1 MAGCGPSGHGAD
13 QCSFPAPPA
22 LNHPIFQAHRFCLQG
37 GPAKFWHAKDNEHSP
52 LGPTCDMRAHH
63 ILTQAFSI
71 LEGAGVA
78 VFQRGHALK
87 HPRRQ
92 KQPADMNPQP
102 RAPDAAPQAAL
113 GPPES
118 QSCAVSNQ
126 QPLEMSGSTASSW
139 SSPSGAPCPPP
150 LREAATPTLRP
161 RPSRRPSN
169 RTVLTRPKFRVVS
182 LEKHPTLLT
191 ADGFASN

>member
-13 QCSFPAPPA
+13 QCSLPAPPA

-37 GPAKFWHAKDNEHSP
+37 GPAKFWQAKDNEHSP

-113 GPPES
+113 GPFPIWS
-118 QSCAVSNQ
+118 QSVI
-126 QPLEMSGSTASSW
+126 
-139 SSPSGAPCPPP
+139 PCP
-150 LREAATPTLRP
+150 
-161 RPSRRPSN
+161 
-169 RTVLTRPKFRVVS
+169 VLTV
-182 LEKHPTLLT
+182 
-191 ADGFASN
+191 ASCPSYRFLRRQVRWSGIPIS